1 MSTTISSSTTSLANA
16 LFDKLDTK
24 KKGYVDQTD
33 LQSALGTDSTDTT
46 TTEAFK
52 EIDED
57 SDGKVSKSELSVA
70 LQKVGDELAAQMDQS
85 RVNAATPSTADTGTT
100 TTTDDSAATGTIT
113 AASSGAAPA
122 GGPHGGG
129 GGGGGGKAGSAT
141 SGSSTETTTKYVAA
155 ADTDNDGTV
164 SDAEEAAYE
173 KAQAALEI
181 KNAEE
186 KAAELKAQTQVQEY
200 KTVQAASDT
209 QEISKPAVDVSA

>member
-100 TTTDDSAATGTIT
+100 TTADDSAATGTIT
-113 AASSGAAPA
+113 AASSGAAPS
-122 GGPHGGG
+122 GGAH

-173 KAQAALEI
+173 KAQAALVI

>member
-1 MSTTISSSTTSLANA
+1 MSTTISTSTTSLANA

-33 LQSALGTDSTDTT
+33 FQSALGTDSTDTT

-57 SDGKVSKSELSVA
+57 SDGMVSKSELSVA

-85 RVNAATPSTADTGTT
+85 RVNAAAPPTADTGTT

-164 SDAEEAAYE
+164 SDAEEAA
-173 KAQAALEI
+173 
-181 KNAEE
+181 
-186 KAAELKAQTQVQEY
+186 
-200 KTVQAASDT
+200 
-209 QEISKPAVDVSA
+209 

>member
-24 KKGYVDQTD
+24 KKGYVDQAD
-33 LQSALGTDSTDTT
+33 FQSALGTDSTDTT

-52 EIDED
+52 EIDDD

-85 RVNAATPSTADTGTT
+85 RVTAATSATADTGSTAAA
-100 TTTDDSAATGTIT
+100 DDSETGTIT
-113 AASSGAAPA
+113 AATSTAASGGARPA
-122 GGPHGGG
+122 GGG
-129 GGGGGGKAGSAT
+129 GGAPAAS
-141 SGSSTETTTKYVAA
+141 SSTESTTKYVAA

-164 SDAEEAAYE
+164 SDAEQAAYK

-181 KNAEE
+181 KNAEA
-186 KAAELKAQTQVQEY
+186 KAAELKAQTQVEEY
-200 KTVQAASDT
+200 KTVEAAGGAT
-209 QEISKPAVDVSA
+209 EISTSAVDVSA